1 MGNISFPYLG
11 NSKIMALVI
20 SVHVFFAF
28 FAVGGL
34 TMAVFLEWLGM
45 RKPEPVYVAF
55 SKRLNHF
62 LADMMKINGVLGVAI
77 IVLLIG
83 LWGKFTVELYS
94 ITFWTFV
101 AEGMGFLFLM
111 IFSIAY
117 RRSYEHRNRS
127 VHFFYGCMAVFAA
140 VISAFFINAIW
151 AFMLMPGKWLVTKN
165 RWDAFF
171 NPIMVE
177 SSIHL
182 IVPCLLNALVF
193 LFLWTLYKERKTKDG
208 SYQKLN
214 ALFANMLANLVI
226 IQPISGVSFLL
237 KVRRAGEQY
246 LGSPKPYDQIIDG
259 VATPFFY
266 AMISLAAIAVFATI
280 PYRTLGHAKGRKFL
294 IITSIA
300 LCSAF
305 FMGAYTR
312 ERARKPFLIHSYMYM
327 NMKTVAGVAES
338 KPINSGL
345 SVYEAFGCATCH
357 KLKGSGG
364 TFGPVLD
371 GVADKYTPE
380 TLPLFLRNPTSDVMP
395 KFEGSDAEIG
405 SLVQFLLSKDK

>member
-34 TMAVFLEWLGM
+34 SMAVFLEWLGM
-45 RKPEPVYVAF
+45 RKSEEVYVAF

-62 LADMMKINGVLGVAI
+62 LADMMKINGVLGVTI
-77 IVLLIG
+77 IILLIG
-83 LWGKFTVELYS
+83 LWGRFTVELYN

-101 AEGMGFLFLM
+101 AEGMGFLCLM
-111 IFSIAY
+111 IFSVAY
-117 RRSYEHRNRS
+117 RRSYDYRNRS
-127 VHFFYGCMAVFAA
+127 LHFFSGCMAVFSA
-140 VISAFFINAIW
+140 VISAFFINVIW

-214 ALFANMLANLVI
+214 ALFAGMLANWVI
-226 IQPISGVSFLL
+226 IQPISGISFLL
-237 KVRRAGEQY
+237 KVRRAGEHY
-246 LGSPKPYDQIIDG
+246 LGSPKPYDQIING

-266 AMISLAAIAVFATI
+266 SMISLAALAVFATI
-280 PYRTLGHAKGRKFL
+280 PYRVLGHTKGRKFL
-294 IITSIA
+294 IITSLA
-300 LCSAF
+300 LCAAF

-327 NMKTVAGVAES
+327 NMKTVAGAGDG
-338 KPINSGL
+338 KPVNSGQ
-345 SVYEAFGCATCH
+345 SAYEASGCATCH
-357 KLKGSGG
+357 KLKGCGG
-364 TFGPVLD
+364 TFGPALD
-371 GVADKYTPE
+371 GMADKHTSE
-380 TLPLFLRNPTSDVMP
+380 NLSQFLRNPTSDVMP
-395 KFEGSDAEIG
+395 KFEGTEAELN
-405 SLVQFLLSKDK
+405 SLVQFLLGKDK